1 MNIQKGDR
9 ARRSSTVLYFY
20 EPNCLI
26 NLETRTSQ
34 GKERS
39 CLEIADAE
47 VQVIDLGGL
56 KKVVR

>member
-1 MNIQKGDR
+1 MIAQD
-9 ARRSSTVLYFY
+9 VQQLCYIFY

>member
-1 MNIQKGDR
+1 M
-9 ARRSSTVLYFY
+9 
-20 EPNCLI
+20 
-26 NLETRTSQ
+26 NLETRTPQ

-56 KKVVR
+56 KNLFGNYRYLSFD